1 MVRTQ
6 YITIEELNEI
16 LGVSTYTDDDL
27 VKVYEASE
35 VIEYNLF
42 NPMAKFDTSNAP
54 KEIKLATAYQ
64 LQYMDINDLFTEYAG
79 GSFTLGKFSS
89 SGNGNSAGTND
100 YYKLSSKAR
109 RYVIMSGYTR
119 RNNI

>member
-42 NPMAKFDTSNAP
+42 NPMAKFDTLNAP
-54 KEIKLATAYQ
+54 KEIKLAT
-64 LQYMDINDLFTEYAG
+64 LQKMFAAEGSVIPNDESVKDYIVMIKFNRKSLLGIALG
-79 GSFTLGKFSS
+79 G
-89 SGNGNSAGTND
+89 GNTSC
-100 YYKLSSKAR
+100 R
-109 RYVIMSGYTR
+109 RIYRI
-119 RNNI
+119 

>member
-42 NPMAKFDTSNAP
+42 NPMAKFDTLNAP

-64 LQYMDINDLFTEYAG
+64 LKYMDNNDLFEEYTG
-79 GSFTLGKFSS
+79 DSFTLGKFST
-89 SGNGNSAGTND
+89 SGSGKEAGTDD

-109 RYVIMSGYTR
+109 RYVVMSGYSR

>member
-42 NPMAKFDTSNAP
+42 NPLAKFDTLNAP

-79 GSFTLGKFSS
+79 GSFTLGKFSTS
-89 SGNGNSAGTND
+89 DSGNSAGTND

-109 RYVIMSGYTR
+109 RYVIMSGYSR

>member
-42 NPMAKFDTSNAP
+42 NPMAKFDTLNAP

-64 LQYMDINDLFTEYAG
+64 LQYMDNNDLFTEYTG
-79 GSFTLGKFSS
+79 GNFTLGKFSS

-109 RYVIMSGYTR
+109 RYLVLSGYAR
-119 RNNI
+119 RFV